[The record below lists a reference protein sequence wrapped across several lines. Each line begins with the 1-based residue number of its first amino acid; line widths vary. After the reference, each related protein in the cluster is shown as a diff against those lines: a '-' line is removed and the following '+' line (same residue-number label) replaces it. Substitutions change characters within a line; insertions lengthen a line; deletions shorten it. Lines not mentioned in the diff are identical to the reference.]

1 MLDMVAYWAETAL
14 GQGLT
19 PYYARTEHEGR
30 ALIREVLLTSAAI
43 LKKLGLHNC
52 IIVSSSSLAP

>member
-19 PYYARTEHEGR
+19 PHYARTENEGR
-30 ALIREVLLTSAAI
+30 ALICEVLLTSADI
-43 LKKLGLHNC
+43 LKKLGLYNY
-52 IIVSSSSLAP
+52 IIVSSS